1 MTVVPVAQAAH
12 RLGIDTKTLRR
23 WLTEAQLALHNHPG
37 DGRKKG
43 VSSEHLH
50 LLAHLHQRSLASF
63 PAEPSAPV
71 PNEVPA
77 LSALVVAL
85 PEQLAA
91 LQTQIAALQQQVT
104 D

>member
-1 MTVVPVAQAAH
+1 MIFVSVAQATT
-12 RLGIDTKTLRR
+12 RLGIDAKTLHR
-23 WLTEAQLALHNHPG
+23 WLAEAQLPLHCYPG

-50 LLAHLHQRSLASF
+50 LLARLHQRSLAPF

-77 LSALVVAL
+77 LSAVIVAL
-85 PEQLAA
+85 PEQMSA
-91 LQTQIAALQQQVT
+91 LQIPRDAQRAASQ
-104 D
+104 